1 MLLKNKHRSLPAGG
15 GGVCIWGKDAA
26 GQLGA
31 QATALCGRVG
41 ADQQY
46 QHTGV
51 LVQPLPLQA
60 PAGQRCRHGSRRI
73 QGKRWGCFFP
83 RVCQDGFQFQ
93 GLPQGGAQGEGGM
106 GRKQAAVSA
115 G

>member
-1 MLLKNKHRSLPAGG
+1 MF
-15 GGVCIWGKDAA
+15 CIWGKDAA

-73 QGKRWGCFFP
+73 QGKDGLFFQ
-83 RVCQDGFQFQ
+83 VCQDGFQFQ
-93 GLPQGGAQGEGGM
+93 GLPQGGAQGGG
-106 GRKQAAVSA
+106 GHGPETGGGQRRIGSIGGAA
-115 G
+115 